1 MYTVERVGYRD
12 TQFERVYNVYEHKKA
27 CYSQF
32 RQNLAHSVHQARDAT
47 ENGVHCRGGLIARFL
62 ATELQVSPLVCADT
76 YSGAQMSRYAGNVP
90 TIPGQF

>member
-1 MYTVERVGYRD
+1 MEDMNTYEYPD
-12 TQFERVYNVYEHKKA
+12 SNFERFYNVYEHKKA
-27 CYSQF
+27 SCSQS
-32 RQNLAHSVHQARDAT
+32 RQNLVHSVHQARDAT
-47 ENGVHCRGGLIARFL
+47 ENGVRCRGGLTARFL